1 MVLIPVRCP
10 HCGSD
15 QVVKRGKTE
24 NAKQR
29 YLCQQQDCPIK
40 TFILDY
46 DYNGCLP
53 EVKQQIIDRA
63 LNGSGIRDTAHVL
76 KISPTTVIKELK
88 KRILPG
94 VGQQSLAR
102 NTQKIERKHLTLR
115 TRIKRLVRKTICFSK
130 LKKMHDIVIGLF
142 INRYEFGV
150 LV

>member
-1 MVLIPVRCP
+1 MVLIPVCCP

-29 YLCQQQDCPIK
+29 YLCQQQDCPVK

-63 LNGSGIRDTAHVL
+63 LNGSGIRDTGRVL
-76 KISPTTVIKELK
+76 KISPTTVINELK
-88 KRILPG
+88 KRVLSR
-94 VGQQSLAR
+94 VGQ
-102 NTQKIERKHLTLR
+102 
-115 TRIKRLVRKTICFSK
+115 
-130 LKKMHDIVIGLF
+130 
-142 INRYEFGV
+142 
-150 LV
+150 